1 MDFPRI
7 NILLEE
13 IPLKKNKTLLLSAL
27 LLLAPTLVQAA
38 LIGLSATLGAANQN
52 GSDPARIV
60 DPLGAVPTTASGT
73 LSVQLDTV
81 ANTLDYQLSVE
92 GILRS
97 ELRNFGPNAT
107 PIHLHLAS
115 GDRGNFGPI
124 AVDLTQNLLAS
135 EFTDTA
141 TGFTLARTGISILLA
156 DQGNV
161 ALGMH
166 PGDALIVPSL
176 LSGNAFVLVHTT
188 KNIFTNTPPGRPA
201 GFPFGEIRGNLIPVA
216 ATLPLF
222 GLGLMGLGLSRK
234 AGPGKATDK
243 TGLA

>member
-1 MDFPRI
+1 
-7 NILLEE
+7 
-13 IPLKKNKTLLLSAL
+13 LKTNRTLLLSAVL
-27 LLLAPTLVQAA
+27 LLLPTLVQAA
-38 LIGLSATLGAANQN
+38 LIHLSATLGPANQN
-52 GSDPARIV
+52 GSDPAQVV
-60 DPLGAVPTTASGT
+60 DPLGVVPTTASGT
-73 LSVQLDTV
+73 LSVLLDTT

-115 GDRGNFGPI
+115 GNPGNFGPI
-124 AVDLTQNLLAS
+124 AVDLTQNLSAS

-141 TGFTLARTGISILLA
+141 AGFTLARTGISILLA

-201 GFPFGEIRGNLIPVA
+201 GFPFGEIRGNLIPLP

-222 GLGLMGLGLSRK
+222 GLGLLGLRLSRK
-234 AGPGKATDK
+234 VGQENTTDSRS
-243 TGLA
+243 

>member
-1 MDFPRI
+1 M
-7 NILLEE
+7 
-13 IPLKKNKTLLLSAL
+13 KKNKALLLSAV

-38 LIGLSATLGAANQN
+38 LINLSATLGAANQN
-52 GSDPARIV
+52 GSDPARVV
-60 DPLGAVPTTASGT
+60 DPLGVVPTTASGS

-107 PIHLHLAS
+107 PIHLHLA
-115 GDRGNFGPI
+115 GGGNPGNFGPI

-166 PGDALIVPSL
+166 PGDALIIPSL

-234 AGPGKATDK
+234 ASRRKAGDETDP
-243 TGLA
+243 A